1 MLELCMNILRG
12 CTPMIVITTIA
23 LLMACPSP
31 VQLLQFLQFV

>member
-12 CTPMIVITTIA
+12 CTPMIVIATIS
-23 LLMACPSP
+23 LLMACR